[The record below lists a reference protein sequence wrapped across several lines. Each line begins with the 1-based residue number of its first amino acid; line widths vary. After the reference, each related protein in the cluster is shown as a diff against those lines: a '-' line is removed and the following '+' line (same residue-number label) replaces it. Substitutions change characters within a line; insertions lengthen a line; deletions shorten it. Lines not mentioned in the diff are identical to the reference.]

1 MRSFVSA
8 IVILALTL
16 GIVAANMVYVGRI
29 LGELEDILGSLPRN
43 EDEFISGS
51 FGEEIETLWEIWD
64 EGVGIIALTTGYP
77 DIDRADDAIIEAV
90 QSYRNGDMGS
100 FLTARIRASDAVA
113 RMKKLASVSF
123 ESIF

>member
-8 IVILALTL
+8 IIILAITL
-16 GIVAANMVYVGRI
+16 GIVTANMLYVGRI
-29 LGELEDILGSLPRN
+29 LGDLENILDSLPSDADGFR
-43 EDEFISGS
+43 DGS
-51 FGEEIETLWEIWD
+51 FDEEIEALWEIWD

-90 QSYRNGDMGS
+90 QSYRNNDVSS

-113 RMKKLASVSF
+113 RMKKLAGVSF

>member
-8 IVILALTL
+8 IIILVITL
-16 GIVAANMVYVGRI
+16 GIVTANMLYVGRI
-29 LGELEDILGSLPRN
+29 LGDLENILDSLPSDADGFR
-43 EDEFISGS
+43 DGS
-51 FGEEIETLWEIWD
+51 FDEEIEALWEIWD

-90 QSYRNGDMGS
+90 QSYRNNDVSS

-113 RMKKLASVSF
+113 RMKKLAGVSF

>member
-16 GIVAANMVYVGRI
+16 GVVIVNMLYVGQI
-29 LGELEDILGSLPRN
+29 LGELEDIISSLP
-43 EDEFISGS
+43 DDKKAFVSGG
-51 FGEEIETLWEIWD
+51 FEEEIEKLWEIWD

-90 QSYRNGDMGS
+90 QSYRNGDMEG
-100 FLTARIRASDAVA
+100 FLTARIRAGDAVA